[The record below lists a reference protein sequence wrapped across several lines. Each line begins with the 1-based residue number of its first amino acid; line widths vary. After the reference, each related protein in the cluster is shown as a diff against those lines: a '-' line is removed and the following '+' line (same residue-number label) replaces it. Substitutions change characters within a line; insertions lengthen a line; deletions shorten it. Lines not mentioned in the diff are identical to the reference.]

1 MLHRLSAAEWKSI
14 KPALLIGLAL
24 ALLQIGSGVAAY
36 YQSKSLLWE
45 GKYQTAHNL
54 SVGLVVAVADQMV
67 VKDYATVESRILQT
81 MSNAEVA
88 SVMLTDMSGRVLS
101 ALKRD
106 PGQKPR
112 LLFDPYWIPT
122 PDSHEEVIQSRDD
135 AYITTWAKVNLGSD
149 LGWVKLQTYNQL
161 DSADLGSLRQQTF
174 WLSVLS
180 VFSGIVI
187 LSVFLWRAYFTVVK
201 RGHVAEAKLDEAT
214 KRLVQS
220 EKLASLGELAAGVA
234 HEINNPVGYVS
245 SNLTS
250 LQKYLT
256 VYEKVLDAPE
266 ANTDDMLAVKKKHN
280 YDFIREDLQNLV
292 KETQEGVGRV
302 KAIIQDLKDYSR
314 TNAATHYVEADLHVG
329 LKSTLNIAKAQL
341 KHKADVRLALG
352 NLPMVEC
359 APAQI
364 DQVLLNLI
372 VNAAQAM
379 PEGQRGMI
387 DIATGVQGGSVWIEV
402 KDNGP
407 GIPEAIL
414 NKIFDPFF
422 TTKDPGMGT
431 GLGLSVSQNI
441 IQQHGGTLAVQSTVG
456 VGTTFTITLPIR
468 RTSSQGKTA

>member
-1 MLHRLSAAEWKSI
+1 MNSHQAAQWKAI

-24 ALLQIGSGVAAY
+24 ALLQIVFGLAAY
-36 YQSKSLLWE
+36 QQSKNLLWE
-45 GKYQTAHNL
+45 GKFQTSQNL
-54 SVGLVVAVADQMV
+54 TEGLVVAVVDPLV
-67 VKDYATVESRILQT
+67 LKDYSSVESRIMQT
-81 MSNAEVA
+81 MSNREVA
-88 SVMLTDMSGRVLS
+88 SALLTDDSGKVIS
-101 ALKRD
+101 HLKRS
-106 PGQKPR
+106 PKLEPQLMFEPVLIEPPR
-112 LLFDPYWIPT
+112 NHNDIHQT
-122 PDSHEEVIQSRDD
+122 RDE
-135 AYITTWAKVNLGSD
+135 AFITTWAAVSAGQTV
-149 LGWVKLQTYNQL
+149 GWIRLQTYNEL
-161 DSADLGSLRQQTF
+161 DGEDLVSLRRQTLLLSG
-174 WLSVLS
+174 LSVLTG
-180 VFSGIVI
+180 VAI
-187 LSVFLWRAYFTVVK
+187 LGVFLWRAYFASVRREHMFEVQ
-201 RGHVAEAKLDEAT
+201 LDEAT

-250 LQKYLT
+250 LQKYLA
-256 VYEKVLDAPE
+256 VYEKILDAPE
-266 ANTDDMLAVKKKHN
+266 AHTDDLLAVKKKYN

-302 KAIIQDLKDYSR
+302 KAIIQDLKDYAR

-341 KHKADVRLALG
+341 KDKADVRLALG

-379 PEGQRGMI
+379 PVGQRGMI
-387 DIATGVQGGSVWIEV
+387 DISTGVKDDTVWIEV

-431 GLGLSVSQNI
+431 GLGLSVSLNI

-468 RTSSQGKTA
+468 RTTR